1 VERAAERRNLKRNL
15 LIAAALSLFASS
27 AAFAQPDPN
36 GGPDPSTVKVRLG
49 PLWLNP
55 MIELTN
61 LGIDTNVFNEA
72 PQQNPKRDF
81 TLTVVPK
88 TQLWIRMGPSWISG
102 EIIEQVVWYQQYSSE
117 RSSNNTYSI
126 GWKIPLN
133 RVIFDVGARY
143 VSSRE
148 RPGFEIDERAQHF
161 DTSYRGK
168 VEVRALSKTFF
179 GVEATRETVEFD
191 STAVFSGINLQEEL
205 GRVVT
210 TAGATVRQQ
219 LTPLT
224 AITLEASTEEAR
236 FTQSPLRDSD
246 SRMISAAVA
255 FDPLA
260 LIKGRARVGVRDF
273 QPRQPGVP
281 RYDGVTAAVD
291 LSYVLLNMTKFTVG
305 ATRDV
310 QYSYDINEP
319 YYLQTGVSGSVTQQI
334 FGPLDAVGRAGIQHL
349 DYRDRA
355 GAGLAARVDEVQTYG
370 GGIGYH
376 VGPDL
381 RIGVNI
387 DHARRTSPI
396 AIRQYDGLVF
406 GTSITYGF

>member
-1 VERAAERRNLKRNL
+1 MAVV
-15 LIAAALSLFASS
+15 LSLLTGS
-27 AAFAQPDPN
+27 AAFAQPDPT

-49 PLWLNP
+49 ALWLNP
-55 MIELTN
+55 TIELTN

-72 PQQNPKRDF
+72 PQDSPKRDF

-88 TQLWIRMGPSWISG
+88 TQLWIRIGPSWVSG
-102 EIIEQVVWYQQYSSE
+102 EITEQVVWYQQYSSE
-117 RSSNNTYSI
+117 RSSNNTYAI

-133 RVIFDVGARY
+133 RLVFDVGAKY

-168 VEVRALSKTFF
+168 AEIRALSKTYF

-191 STAVFSGINLQEEL
+191 RGAVFSGSNLQEEL
-205 GRVVT
+205 GRKVT
-210 TAGATVRQQ
+210 IAGVTVRQQ

-224 AITLEASTEEAR
+224 SVTVEASTEQDR
-236 FTQSPLRDSD
+236 FELSPLRDSD
-246 SRMISAAVA
+246 SRAIAATVA

-260 LIKGRARVGVRDF
+260 LIKGRARVGFRDF
-273 QPRQPGVP
+273 QPRQPGLA
-281 RYDGVTAAVD
+281 RYEGATVAVD

-305 ATRDV
+305 AMRDI
-310 QYSYDINEP
+310 QYSYDVNEP
-319 YYLQTGVSGSVTQQI
+319 YYLQTGLTGSVTQQI
-334 FGPLDAVGRAGIQHL
+334 FGPLDAVGRAGLQHL
-349 DYRDRA
+349 DYRERA
-355 GAGLAARVDEVQTYG
+355 GVADLGARVDQVRTYG

-387 DHARRTSPI
+387 DYSTRTSPI
-396 AIRQYDGLVF
+396 PRRRYDGLVF

>member
-1 VERAAERRNLKRNL
+1 LKRNL
-15 LIAAALSLFASS
+15 FLAAGLSLLLGSS
-27 AAFAQPDPN
+27 AAAQPDPN
-36 GGPDPSTVKVRLG
+36 GGPDPATVKVRLG

-55 MIELTN
+55 TVDLTN
-61 LGIDTNVFNEA
+61 MGIDTNVFNEA
-72 PQQNPKRDF
+72 QQDHPKRDF

-88 TQLWIRMGPSWISG
+88 TLLWIRVGPSWING
-102 EIIEQVVWYQQYSSE
+102 EIDEQVVWYQQYVSE
-117 RSSNNTYSI
+117 RSSNNTYSV

-133 RVIFDVGARY
+133 RLVFDVGAKY

-161 DTSYRGK
+161 DTTYRGK
-168 VEVRALSKTFF
+168 AEIRALSRTFF
-179 GVEATRETVEFD
+179 GVDASRENVEYD
-191 STAVFSGINLQEEL
+191 AAAVFSGINLQEEL

-210 TAGATVRQQ
+210 IAGVTVRQQ

-224 AITLEASTEEAR
+224 AVTVEASTEQDR
-236 FTQSPLRDSD
+236 FDLSPLRDSN
-246 SRMISAAVA
+246 SRVVTAMVA

-260 LIKGRARVGVRDF
+260 LIKGRARVGFRDF
-273 QPRQPGVP
+273 KPLDSGLP
-281 RYDGVTAAVD
+281 RYEGATAAVD
-291 LSYVLLNMTKFTVG
+291 LSYVLLNMTKFAVG

-310 QYSYDINEP
+310 QYSYDFNQP
-319 YYLQTGVSGSVTQQI
+319 YYLQTGVTASVTQQV
-334 FGPLDAVGRAGIQHL
+334 FGPLDIVGRGGIQHL

-355 GAGLAARVDEVQTYG
+355 GVVDLGSRVDQVRTYG

-387 DHARRTSPI
+387 DYARRTSPI
-396 AIRQYDGLVF
+396 AARQYDGLLF